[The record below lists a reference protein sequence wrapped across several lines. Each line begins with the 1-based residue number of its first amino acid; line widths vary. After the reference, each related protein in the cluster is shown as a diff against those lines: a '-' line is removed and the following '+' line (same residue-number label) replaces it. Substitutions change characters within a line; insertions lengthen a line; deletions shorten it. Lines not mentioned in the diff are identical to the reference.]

1 MDPLIQNKVNK
12 LLSIVEIFLGIV
24 FIKTV
29 LIQESSN
36 KKNQMKIIFQILKKL
51 NKNIKI
57 KIKMKL
63 MIKIVMKII

>member
-12 LLSIVEIFLGIV
+12 LLSIVEIFLGKV

-51 NKNIKI
+51 NKKIKI
-57 KIKMKL
+57 KI
-63 MIKIVMKII
+63 